1 MMMSCGLRARVKQL
15 LMVES
20 DWWNMNRP
28 KITKQTL
35 KELRG
40 ELLAK
45 QNAVKQHSNT
55 KKVEGTFQQYNKT
68 EKHRE

>member
-1 MMMSCGLRARVKQL
+1 
-15 LMVES
+15 
-20 DWWNMNRP
+20 MNRP

-55 KKVEGTFQQYNKT
+55 KEVEGTFQQYNKT
-68 EKHRE
+68 ENIENEIPHENE